1 MSSDPSF
8 VNYVAR
14 MNDAINDKHPFI
26 KVIKNLIHSNM
37 SEDILGMSLANLN
50 CPPKNEIRILDF
62 GCGGGALTSAIA
74 SEFSHGI
81 YCGESISIVGYDRS
95 YDMVEVSQGY
105 HADRENLSFTSDKA
119 SLGKNC
125 FDIIILSS
133 VLHEV
138 YSEDGEAGVE
148 KLFDDLKQFAK
159 PNAVIITRDNWAA
172 SGDDKRLFLKARP
185 DKVEYLLEL
194 FIRLKSLLPANFTN
208 HYRDAY
214 YNYHPQKKL
223 NEDDMVRLPI
233 PNNLT
238 ISGDFNTVAEILNKA
253 TWGME
258 SLPRESQEILFWLS
272 ADKWRELNLHGWRI
286 VAQAETT
293 SDSYLNY
300 IDKIVELNG
309 ERWPTHMWTLLKLDK
324 QNI

>member
-14 MNDAINDKHPFI
+14 MNDAIHDKHPFI

-37 SEDILGMSLANLN
+37 SEDILGVSLANLN
-50 CPPKNEIRILDF
+50 RPPENKIHILDF

-74 SEFSHGI
+74 SEFSRGI
-81 YCGESISIVGYDRS
+81 YCGESISIVGYDKS

-105 HADRENLSFTSDKA
+105 YADRENLSFTSDKA

-138 YSEDGEAGVE
+138 YSEGGEAGVE

-159 PNAVIITRDNWAA
+159 PNAVIISRDNWAA
-172 SGDDKRLFLKARP
+172 NDDEGRQLFLKARP

-194 FIRLKSLLPANFTN
+194 FIRLKSLLPANFTD

-223 NEDDMVRLPI
+223 DEDDTEYVPI
-233 PNNLT
+233 PTNLT
-238 ISGDFNTVAEILNKA
+238 LSGSFNTVVEILNKA

-293 SDSYLNY
+293 SDSYLDY
-300 IDKIVELNG
+300 INRIFDLNG
-309 ERWPTHMWTLLKLDK
+309 ERWPTHMWTLLKLE
-324 QNI
+324 Q

>member
-14 MNDAINDKHPFI
+14 MNDAIHDKHPFI

-37 SEDILGMSLANLN
+37 SEDILGVSLANLN
-50 CPPKNEIRILDF
+50 RPPENKIRILDF

-81 YCGESISIVGYDRS
+81 YCGESISIVGYDKS

-105 HADRENLSFTSDKA
+105 YADRENLSFTSNKA

-138 YSEDGEAGVE
+138 YSEGGEAGVE

-159 PNAVIITRDNWAA
+159 PNAVIISRDNWAA
-172 SGDDKRLFLKARP
+172 NDDEGRQLFLKARP

-194 FIRLKSLLPANFTN
+194 FIRLKSLLPTNFAD

-214 YNYHPQKKL
+214 YNYHPQKQL
-223 NEDDMVRLPI
+223 DEDDTVCAPI
-233 PNNLT
+233 PTNLT
-238 ISGDFNTVAEILNKA
+238 LSGSFNTVVEILNKA

-286 VAQAETT
+286 IAQAETT
-293 SDSYLNY
+293 SDSYLDY
-300 IDKIVELNG
+300 INRIFDLNG
-309 ERWPTHMWTLLKLDK
+309 ERWPTHMWTLLKLE
-324 QNI
+324 